1 MKAKH
6 FIEHNGKNLTIR
18 QWEYET
24 GIHRSTLH
32 TRIVILK
39 WPVERALT
47 EPVKIKRQPV
57 SIKKTIH
64 RRSPVYHDPIG
75 SKPTEDSPAERAR
88 KLLST
93 PSGRQVITEA
103 VRLIVISLNQINTGV
118 VK

>member
-1 MKAKH
+1 MRAKH
-6 FIEHNGKNLTIR
+6 FVEHDGKNLTFR

-32 TRIVILK
+32 TRVVILK

-47 EPVKIKRQPV
+47 EPAKIMHQPV
-57 SIKKTIH
+57 NRKRTIH
-64 RRSPVYHDPIG
+64 RRSPVYHAPIG